1 MINHSSPS
9 WGRND
14 EVMIFVSESCMVLY
28 CCCQYQRRQ
37 YQQSINVVSI
47 GEVTMFV
54 SESCMVLYCC
64 RQYHCRQY
72 QCHHQYQ
79 LLYIFG
85 AVLLV
90 SVSWSSSISR
100 SLPVLTIRSNND
112 WMLAKLLLF
121 NIGRTILWNIILSI
135 CLIFPKSLTYLL
147 VTVI

>member
-1 MINHSSPS
+1 MIFVSESCMVLYCCCQYQRRQYQQSINVVSI
-9 WGRND
+9 G
-14 EVMIFVSESCMVLY
+14 EVTMFVSESCMVLY

-112 WMLAKLLLF
+112 
-121 NIGRTILWNIILSI
+121 
-135 CLIFPKSLTYLL
+135 
-147 VTVI
+147 